1 MLGWEIHQVRCNSW
15 MDTLAM
21 VVRKGFSEEV
31 IFKMRPEWQGVF
43 QEYQERASLAGRRG
57 RNDGEVFWSM
67 VGKGKNEIGGTD
79 VARVCKPEHGVWI
92 LLLVSLEA
100 IKI

>member
-1 MLGWEIHQVRCNSW
+1 
-15 MDTLAM
+15 MDGYLAM

-31 IFKMRPEWQGVF
+31 IFKPSPEWLGVF
-43 QEYQERASLAGRRG
+43 QEYQEKASLAGRRA

-79 VARVCKPEHGVWI
+79 VRKPEQGVWV